1 MALCPI
7 TTIEIEQVKFDLQ
20 KLEDPEIK
28 GCQYQQGTL
37 FGYEVREYLL
47 QKWGRACAYCG
58 VTNTPLQIEHIKAK
72 AKGGSNRIGN
82 LTLACPEC
90 NKAKGTQDIQDFLA
104 GKPEL
109 LRAC

>member
-1 MALCPI
+1 MA
-7 TTIEIEQVKFDLQ
+7 F
-20 KLEDPEIK
+20 
-28 GCQYQQGTL
+28 CQRGS
-37 FGYEVREYLL
+37 
-47 QKWGRACAYCG
+47 
-58 VTNTPLQIEHIKAK
+58 PDIKAK

>member
-58 VTNTPLQIEHIKAK
+58 VTNTPLQIEHI
-72 AKGGSNRIGN
+72 
-82 LTLACPEC
+82 
-90 NKAKGTQDIQDFLA
+90 
-104 GKPEL
+104 PEL
-109 LRAC
+109 PPYIYTIIAENPYPSMDAPLNFSSCNHVICNIS